1 MGSGERRRGKE
12 EEAKEELKGELLY
25 TMAMAEHGGEFAISS
40 PGALCRYRSHQY
52 CETYSPYFYSAFLSC
67 IFFLL

>member
-1 MGSGERRRGKE
+1 
-12 EEAKEELKGELLY
+12 
-25 TMAMAEHGGEFAISS
+25 MAMAEHGGEFAISS